1 MEMIIIYLYSIQ
13 PLENHFL
20 MREITL
26 KRTILFLSL
35 AASPF
40 FAMAEETVSL
50 PTIVV
55 KADSQETDVTG
66 KLKTKATLNILGEK
80 DVLDTPFTIR
90 NYSDQAIQDSH
101 AHSMMDVLK
110 IDPSIRTT
118 TNTGHLNENFN
129 MRGFGIT
136 WEDYNLNGAYG
147 MAPTGRVT
155 TDILSSV
162 TVLKGPNALV
172 AGMAPGGSVGG
183 VIIANTKR
191 ADKDITRVSA
201 NFEDEGY
208 YKSGFDFS
216 RRFGENQEFGARLSA
231 NHGQGEHIVE
241 GLEDES
247 TSAVLALDWTTDKA
261 KINLDAYST
270 QDKREGGSPAMVSF
284 AQLGKVLDAPDGK
297 SNFFPNIHGRQ
308 SAQYIGLSGEYKL
321 LDNLKVIAGVGT
333 VEQKYQGHLF
343 GTRMVVTNDAGDANS
358 QYYHVNMK
366 QNNTSANLGLEGA
379 FNTGAISHTVGL
391 RTDYLKIKKDAQ
403 AGQGSEPITFTTNL
417 YNPSAG
423 GSMPADT
430 PEVLPTANNEFVS
443 YTLTDQMSM
452 LDDKLQLILGLR
464 YQDIDVDSTV
474 YTRDYKTDKVTGTN
488 TKYSE
493 DKLSPSLGIVIKPW
507 SEDLSFYA
515 SYVEGLSQGSTVNNE
530 LDANYGKTFAPFQTK
545 QYEVGTKYQ
554 HGSWLHTLAAYQ
566 IDKPST
572 ITEFYATKVNGAS
585 QITTDG
591 GETTSKGVEY
601 GFSGNVTDDVI
612 VWGNLAYIDVE
623 YKKGMSGKVDIS
635 GNTVEGQ
642 PEFTAG
648 LGVEYKL
655 PYVDGLSFNARGTY
669 VDSQYLN
676 NTNTLELPDYTLLDL
691 GAKYT
696 ANIGGVDTTFR
707 ANVDNVTNEK
717 YWAGVFNS
725 GFTTLGAGRT
735 YKLGVS
741 FDF

>member
-1 MEMIIIYLYSIQ
+1 M
-13 PLENHFL
+13 
-20 MREITL
+20 

-40 FAMAEETVSL
+40 FAMAEDAVSL

-66 KLKTKATLNILGEK
+66 KLKKKATLNILGEK

-90 NYSDQAIQDSH
+90 NYSDEAIQDAH
-101 AHSMMDVLK
+101 AQSIMDVLK

-129 MRGFGIT
+129 LRGFAVT

-172 AGMAPGGSVGG
+172 AGMAPSGGVGG

-191 ADKDITRVSA
+191 ADKELTRVTA

-208 YKSGFDFS
+208 YKSGFDVA

-231 NHGQGEHIVE
+231 NYGQGEHIVD
-241 GLEDES
+241 GLEDEN

-261 KINLDAYST
+261 KINLDAYAT
-270 QDKREGGSPAMVSF
+270 KDKRDGGSPAMVSF

-297 SNFFPNIHGRQ
+297 SNFFPNLHGEQ
-308 SAQYIGLSGEYKL
+308 SAKYIGLSGEYKL
-321 LDNLKVIAGVGT
+321 LDNLKVIAGAGA
-333 VEQKYQGHLF
+333 VEQEYQGHLF
-343 GTRMVVTNDAGDANS
+343 GTRMIVTNDAGDANS
-358 QYYHVNMK
+358 QYYHVKLK
-366 QNNTSANLGLEGA
+366 QNNTAANLGLEGA
-379 FNTGAISHTVGL
+379 FNTGSIEHKVGL
-391 RTDYLKIKKDAQ
+391 RADYLNIQTKKHQ
-403 AGQGSEPITFTTNL
+403 GQGSPASTFQTNL
-417 YNPSAG
+417 YNPGHDPSIT
-423 GSMPADT
+423 MPLNAPEMYKQAD
-430 PEVLPTANNEFVS
+430 NDFIS
-443 YTLTDQMSM
+443 YSLTDQISM
-452 LDDKLQLILGLR
+452 LDNKLQFILGAR
-464 YQDIDVDSTV
+464 FQDMEI
-474 YTRDYKTDKVTGTN
+474 KNPLTGVE
-488 TKYSE
+488 YSE
-493 DKLSPSLGIVIKPW
+493 NKVSPSVGIVVKPW
-507 SEDLSFYA
+507 GEDLSLYA
-515 SYVEGLSQGSTVNNE
+515 SYVEGLSQGSTVNVE
-530 LDANYGKTFAPFQTK
+530 TDVNYGKTFAPFQTK
-545 QYEVGTKYQ
+545 QYEVGAKYQ

-566 IDKPST
+566 IEKPST
-572 ITEFYATKVNGAS
+572 ITEQFVVADINNKK

-591 GETTSKGVEY
+591 GETKSKGIEY
-601 GFSGNVTDDVI
+601 GFSGNVIDDVI
-612 VWGNLAYIDVE
+612 VWGNLAYIDVTYE
-623 YKKGMSGKVDIS
+623 KNTTANIV

-676 NTNTLELPDYTLLDL
+676 NTNTLELPDYTLLDV

-696 ANIGGVDTTFR
+696 TNIGGVDTTFR
-707 ANVDNVTNEK
+707 ANVDNVTDEK

-725 GFTTLGAGRT
+725 GFTTLGSGRT

>member
-1 MEMIIIYLYSIQ
+1 
-13 PLENHFL
+13 
-20 MREITL
+20 
-26 KRTILFLSL
+26 
-35 AASPF
+35 
-40 FAMAEETVSL
+40 MAEDTVSL

-66 KLKTKATLNILGEK
+66 KLKRKATLNILGEK

-101 AHSMMDVLK
+101 AHTMMDVLK

-118 TNTGHLNENFN
+118 TNSGHLNENFN
-129 MRGFGIT
+129 IRGFSVN
-136 WEDYNLNGAYG
+136 WEDYNLNGMYG
-147 MAPTGRVT
+147 MAPTGRIT

-172 AGMAPGGSVGG
+172 AGTAPGGSIGG

-191 ADKDITRVSA
+191 ADKELTRVSA
-201 NFEDEGY
+201 NFEDDGF
-208 YKSGFDFS
+208 YKSGFDIA
-216 RRFGENQEFGARLSA
+216 RRMGENEEFGARLSA
-231 NHGQGEHIVE
+231 NYGQGEHIVD

-247 TSAVLALDWTTDKA
+247 TSAVLGLDWTTDKA
-261 KINLDAYST
+261 KINFDAYAT
-270 QDKREGGSPAMVSF
+270 KDKRNGGSPAMVSF
-284 AQLGKVLDAPDGK
+284 AKLNKVLDAPDGK
-297 SNFFPNIHGRQ
+297 SNYFPNIYGEQ
-308 SAQYIGLSGEYKL
+308 SANYVGLSGEYKL
-321 LDNLKVIAGVGT
+321 LDNLKVIAGVGHA
-333 VEQKYQGHLF
+333 EQRYQGHLF
-343 GTRMVVTNDAGDANS
+343 GTRMVVTNDAGDADS

-379 FNTGAISHTVGL
+379 FNTGSISHTVGL
-391 RTDYLKIKKDAQ
+391 RTDYLKNQKDTQ
-403 AGQGSEPITFTTNL
+403 AGQGEKPISFTTNI
-417 YNPSAG
+417 YNPSSG
-423 GSMPADT
+423 GAMPADT
-430 PEVLPTANNEFVS
+430 PEVLPTANNEFIS

-464 YQDIDVDSTV
+464 YQDMDLDTTSYQRN
-474 YTRDYKTDKVTGTN
+474 YTTGVITSTN
-488 TKYSE
+488 TKYS
-493 DKLSPSLGIVIKPW
+493 DAKLSPSLGIVVKPW
-507 SEDLSFYA
+507 GEDISLYT
-515 SYVEGLSQGSTVNNE
+515 SYVEGLSQGSTVNNP
-530 LDANYGKTFAPFQTK
+530 LDVNNGKTFAPFQTK
-545 QYEVGTKYQ
+545 QYEVGAKYQ

-566 IDKPST
+566 IEKPST
-572 ITEFYATKVNGAS
+572 ITSDYADPNNTTLT

-591 GETTSKGVEY
+591 GETKSKGLEY

-612 VWGNLAYIDVE
+612 IWGNLAYIDVKYE
-623 YKKGMSGKVDIS
+623 KNTTANIV

-655 PYVDGLSFNARGTY
+655 PIDGFSVNARGSY

-676 NTNTLELPDYTLLDL
+676 NTNTLELPDYTLLDV

-696 ANIGGVDTTFR
+696 TNLGGVDTTFR
-707 ANVDNVTNEK
+707 ANIDNVTDEK

-725 GFTTLGAGRT
+725 GFTTLGSGRT

>member
-1 MEMIIIYLYSIQ
+1 MADESI
-13 PLENHFL
+13 
-20 MREITL
+20 
-26 KRTILFLSL
+26 
-35 AASPF
+35 
-40 FAMAEETVSL
+40 VL

-101 AHSMMDVLK
+101 ALSMMDVLK

-136 WEDYNLNGAYG
+136 WEDFNLNGAYG
-147 MAPTGRVT
+147 MAPTGRIP

-191 ADKDITRVSA
+191 ADKDLTRVTA

-208 YKSGFDFS
+208 YKSGFDVS
-216 RRFGENQEFGARLSA
+216 RRFGEDREFGTRVSA
-231 NHGQGEHIVE
+231 NYGQGQHIVE
-241 GLEDES
+241 GLDDRNI
-247 TSAVLALDWTTDKA
+247 SAVVGLDWTTDKF
-261 KINLDAYST
+261 KINLDSYVT
-270 QDKREGGSPAMVSF
+270 NDKRENGSPAMVSF

-297 SNFFPNIHGRQ
+297 NNYFPNLHGRQ
-308 SAQYIGLSGEYKL
+308 SAEYIGISGEYKV
-321 LDNLKVIAGVGT
+321 LDNLKVLAGIGA

-343 GTRMVVTNDAGDANS
+343 GTRMIVTNDAGDANS
-358 QYYHVNMK
+358 QYYHVRLK
-366 QNNTSANLGLEGA
+366 QHNKTANLGLEWA
-379 FNTGAISHTVGL
+379 FYTGDLAHKVGL
-391 RTDYLKIKKDAQ
+391 RTDFLNIQTKRHT
-403 AGQGSEPITFTTNL
+403 GQGSKPVTFTTNL
-417 YNPSAG
+417 YNPG
-423 GSMPADT
+423 NDGEMPSNA
-430 PEVLPTANNEFVS
+430 PEIYKQVDNDFVS
-443 YTLTDQMSM
+443 YSLVDQISM
-452 LDDKLQLILGLR
+452 FDDKLQWILGAR
-464 YQDIDVDSTV
+464 FQNMDI
-474 YTRDYKTDKVTGTN
+474 KNPLIG
-488 TKYSE
+488 TKYKE
-493 DKLSPSLGIVIKPW
+493 NKLSPTLGIVVKPFG
-507 SEDLSFYA
+507 DNLSFYT
-515 SYVEGLSQGSTVNNE
+515 SYVEGLAQGSTVNNP
-530 LDANYGKTFAPFQTK
+530 LDENDGKTFAPFQTK
-545 QYEVGTKYQ
+545 QYEVGAKYQ
-554 HGSWLHTLAAYQ
+554 EGSWLHTLAAYK

-572 ITEFYATKVNGAS
+572 ITTFYPTTNTEGFS

-591 GETTSKGVEY
+591 AKTSSKGIEY

-612 VWGNLAYIDVE
+612 IWGNLAYIDVK
-623 YKKGMSGKVDIS
+623 YKKGMNNKVDLSGK
-635 GNTVEGQ
+635 TVEGQ

-655 PYVDGLSFNARGTY
+655 PVVDGLSVNARGTY

-676 NTNTLELPDYTLLDL
+676 NINTLELPNYTLLDL

-696 ANIGGVDTTFR
+696 TKVGGVDTTFR

-735 YKLGVS
+735 YKLGVT